1 MSIGSWSPDTGTVST
16 GTTLEADWLDR
27 FIAFSRDD
35 ELTQLPS
42 LLPPK
47 AQSDLAAYMLVAA
60 SNWQAAVKHYDADA
74 IWHLMRFLAMAEMHL
89 PGWQAGADSPVIH
102 LNKALKKRGHPLNTE
117 QLQWLRTHSD
127 NRFIPNGAL

>member
-1 MSIGSWSPDTGTVST
+1 MSIGSWSPETGSVST
-16 GTTLEADWLDR
+16 GVTLEKDWLDR
-27 FIAFSRDD
+27 FIAFSRDE

-42 LLPPK
+42 LLTPK
-47 AQSDLAAYMLVAA
+47 AQGDLAGYMLAPAA
-60 SNWQAAVKHYDADA
+60 DWQAAAKDYDAGA
-74 IWHLMRFLAMAEMHL
+74 LWHLMRFLTMAEMHL

-102 LNKALKKRGHPLNTE
+102 LNKLLKKTGSPLSTE